1 MPPRFGLL
9 VLRGFSVPSGPVPV
23 LVTLQVAAFV
33 PPLAEVRAVDVLDHA
48 GLVTTAEGAKVHDVV
63 TLVALQTLVSTLS
76 HSRQQQQHQEHRGV
90 LKQTRQNQ
98 TKLTDLLVN
107 RECID
112 AGGKDDRKI
121 NHTLKCYLYCNRLT
135 FLKILS
141 NHKE

>member
-1 MPPRFGLL
+1 MLPRFELP

-90 LKQTRQNQ
+90 LKQTDQNQ
-98 TKLTDLLVN
+98 TRVTDL
-107 RECID
+107 I
-112 AGGKDDRKI
+112 
-121 NHTLKCYLYCNRLT
+121 
-135 FLKILS
+135 
-141 NHKE
+141 